1 MKSQFGVEFK
11 ACLVAYHIT
20 EDFLRSLILELP
32 QFVEIILIH
41 PDCFY
46 FTLADR
52 PCVWI
57 CSLTIVSFIESND
70 VPRSK
75 FVEWNRHS
83 YTCYV
88 LLRLNHSIENYAN
101 LLIRKNNWSHF
112 MLLYYHLCQNHLE
125 LLWQKSFEEASR
137 DKFFR
142 CIFWKEP
149 RLSLLVKESAIEWTS
164 DGFEVIFV
172 GLKRIS
178 QRFKFI
184 QNHSPILQ
192 HRKQD
197 HSKQTFDQRLSFTV
211 PDKTDCL
218 NIKLTSFFIFA

>member
-1 MKSQFGVEFK
+1 
-11 ACLVAYHIT
+11 
-20 EDFLRSLILELP
+20 
-32 QFVEIILIH
+32 
-41 PDCFY
+41 
-46 FTLADR
+46 
-52 PCVWI
+52 
-57 CSLTIVSFIESND
+57 
-70 VPRSK
+70 
-75 FVEWNRHS
+75 
-83 YTCYV
+83 
-88 LLRLNHSIENYAN
+88 
-101 LLIRKNNWSHF
+101 